1 VLTEPINSETIVRE
15 HLVAWSVAG
24 GSGLKC
30 PTPQKRGVI
39 GMCPQKVVEAS
50 IRIVKPDVKQTF
62 MLSRTANKSAADVK
76 PLQPREGTT
85 TRSVAPRTATL
96 EEFIAAAI

>member
-1 VLTEPINSETIVRE
+1 
-15 HLVAWSVAG
+15 
-24 GSGLKC
+24 
-30 PTPQKRGVI
+30 
-39 GMCPQKVVEAS
+39 MCPQKVVEAS
-50 IRIVKPDVKQTF
+50 ILIVKPDVKQTF